1 MSTKATG
8 NKKHLTLADRAAIEH
23 GISRGENFTQI
34 ACRIN
39 KDSSTISKE
48 IRRHLFRVPHF
59 QNETQR
65 KRSECEHFQNC
76 VKQHICGNQTCNSLC
91 WKCRP
96 KRCSMYCPDFTPR
109 LCEKLKKPP
118 TCVMTA
124 LRYATVPTT
133 SISTG
138 PIMPTIFT
146 VKQNL
151 LHGLGLTRLLSPWN
165 SWIVWFPLCFCRDS
179 LCPISLLLIRN
190 PSLVL

>member
-1 MSTKATG
+1 
-8 NKKHLTLADRAAIEH
+8 
-23 GISRGENFTQI
+23 
-34 ACRIN
+34 
-39 KDSSTISKE
+39 
-48 IRRHLFRVPHF
+48 
-59 QNETQR
+59 
-65 KRSECEHFQNC
+65 
-76 VKQHICGNQTCNSLC
+76 
-91 WKCRP
+91 
-96 KRCSMYCPDFTPR
+96 MYCPDFTPR

-165 SWIVWFPLCFCRDS
+165 SWTVWFPLLLQGQPLSHIFASNQESVPCSIRTLYNYIDQGYFTAINLDLPGRSATKNVGRSAENLTTLDIEKTDPIRILRDIWKS
-179 LCPISLLLIRN
+179 FQIQMWWN
-190 PSLVL
+190 